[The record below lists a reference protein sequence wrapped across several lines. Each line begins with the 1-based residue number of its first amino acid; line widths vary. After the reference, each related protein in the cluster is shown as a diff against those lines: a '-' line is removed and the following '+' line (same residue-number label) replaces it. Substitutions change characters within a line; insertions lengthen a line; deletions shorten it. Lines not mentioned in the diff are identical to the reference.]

1 MNMTYCHRTAA
12 LFLTAIALAACGGS
26 DGGDP
31 PAGYPVGGTVEG
43 LAGGTSVTLQNNG
56 SDDLALSANGS
67 FSFATLQAANT
78 AYVVTVKTRPEGQ
91 SCTVIRGNGTATAA
105 VTDVRVSCVPTD
117 IRPPIGLPGQEDRAL
132 DLSTLTG
139 DWVQNLCAPA
149 TPTTTAK
156 SVLRV
161 SRRDATSVSLV
172 LDVLQYA
179 NSNCAGTGV
188 PVGATDG
195 GTVVFNGTKG
205 IVGLTANYGAWTYIT
220 GVSRVVHAR
229 KGELLCVI
237 GDQSPTLFPTAVSV
251 DSYLSLDPRQL
262 QACYSRL

>member
-1 MNMTYCHRTAA
+1 MNLTHCHRTAA
-12 LFLTAIALAACGGS
+12 LCLTAIALAACGGS
-26 DGGDP
+26 GGDDP
-31 PAGYPVGGTVEG
+31 AAGYPVGGTLKG
-43 LAGGTSVTLQNNG
+43 LAAGTSVTLLNNVG
-56 SDDLALSANGS
+56 DSLALSENGS

-78 AYVVTVKTRPEGQ
+78 AYAVTVKTQPDGQ
-91 SCTVIRGNGTATAA
+91 ICTVSRGNGTATSA
-105 VTDVRVSCVPTD
+105 VADVEVLCAPGSVQ
-117 IRPPIGLPGQEDRAL
+117 PPIGDPNQQDQAL

-149 TPTTTAK
+149 SPTTTAK
-156 SVLRV
+156 SMLRV
-161 SRRDATSVSLV
+161 SRQDGATVSLV

-195 GTVVFNGTKG
+195 GTVVFNATKG

-229 KGELLCVI
+229 KGNLLCVL
-237 GDQSPTLFPTAVSV
+237 GDQSPTLFPTAQSV

-262 QACYSRL
+262 QACYTRL